1 MPVSTTVSALGINP
15 QTNAVINYMNG
26 GRTPEQVIGEF
37 YGLRKEAIY
46 DDAGETVIDMINDF
60 RDDKVLAEKGV
71 KYNAILASRGV
82 TEEKFNLIT
91 NDYGKRNN
99 STSNGATKEDTTVSD
114 TSGGAKKSTK
124 TAR

>member
-1 MPVSTTVSALGINP
+1 MPVSTTASALGINP

-26 GRTPEQVIGEF
+26 ARTPEQVIGEF

-60 RDDKVLAEKGV
+60 RDDNALRAKGV

-99 STSNGATKEDTTVSD
+99 SSSNGTAQEDTTVPSP
-114 TSGGAKKSTK
+114 SGGAKKSTK